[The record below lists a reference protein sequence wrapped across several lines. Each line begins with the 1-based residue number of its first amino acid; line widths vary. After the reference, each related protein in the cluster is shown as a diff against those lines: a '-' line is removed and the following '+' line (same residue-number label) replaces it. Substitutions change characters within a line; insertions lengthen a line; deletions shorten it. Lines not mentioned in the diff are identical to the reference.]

1 MYLVK
6 RLTQQDEFNT
16 YEEHFMNSLGNEA
29 RLKTNAL
36 GEAYFKSSQVYALV
50 DAQGEMVA
58 GYILG
63 MSKPYRLISFVPIEK
78 ITETLEK
85 FELNNCCEIVCVWK
99 KKTMSKADT
108 AKYLW
113 PNIFNNFLE
122 TKKQFLLGHNQN
134 PKLDKRYGILAPRTL
149 YYGLST
155 HQLPSRLIL
164 YSRFRIKL
172 LYFIAKH
179 IVANFL
185 QLKAKI

>member
-1 MYLVK
+1 MNLM
-6 RLTQQDEFNT
+6 D
-16 YEEHFMNSLGNEA
+16 EEHFMNSLGNEA

-99 KKTMSKADT
+99 KRLCLKLILPST
-108 AKYLW
+108 YGL
-113 PNIFNNFLE
+113 IFSITFWRRKNNFSLVIIKIQSWISVTEFLHLE
-122 TKKQFLLGHNQN
+122 
-134 PKLDKRYGILAPRTL
+134 
-149 YYGLST
+149 LSIMDY
-155 HQLPSRLIL
+155 L
-164 YSRFRIKL
+164 
-172 LYFIAKH
+172 H
-179 IVANFL
+179 ISYL
-185 QLKAKI
+185 QD